1 LKVNVKDL
9 PAGSYKLLVQAV
21 DGAKHNAP
29 NRIVDFDVV
38 D

>member
-1 LKVNVKDL
+1 VSDL

-21 DGAKHNAP
+21 DGAGSRAP
-29 NRIVDFDVV
+29 NRTVDFDVT